1 MNARTI
7 TQVTHPAATPGA
19 QVPIVPTAE
28 VPAPIPAAE
37 PNQAEESTRDVGI
50 KLKNRQ
56 HENILYYINIT
67 LVPPD

>member
-19 QVPIVPTAE
+19 QVRIVPTVE
-28 VPAPIPAAE
+28 VPEPIPAAE

-50 KLKNRQ
+50 KLKKQ
-56 HENILYYINIT
+56 T
-67 LVPPD
+67 T